1 MTSAPFPAALLDDA
15 FGLADHSYLFFI
27 GGGGKTTLMF
37 TLARHLA
44 QSGRTVVSTTSTKI
58 LRPSP
63 ADAACVIVEA
73 DPAHA
78 AARLRSELPRARHVT
93 VAKTLSSA
101 DGKLHGY
108 SADELDELR
117 RSGVADY
124 IIVEAD
130 GAAGRSLKAHND
142 YEPVVSAEAEG
153 VIVVIGS
160 DCLGC
165 PLSDAYVH
173 RAERFAELVRRPL
186 GAPVTAE
193 DVAAIFFHPRGY
205 LKSVPPQAAVRAL
218 LTKAGPRRAAA
229 QRLAAALRAADR
241 HARIARI
248 IIGELTGPSPFLE
261 AAGY

>member
-15 FGLADHSYLFFI
+15 FGLADHSYIFLI
-27 GGGGKTTLMF
+27 GGGGKTTLML

-58 LRPSP
+58 LPPSP

-73 DPAHA
+73 DPARA
-78 AARLRSELPRARHVT
+78 AAGLRSELPRARHVT

-108 SADELDELR
+108 AAAELDELR
-117 RSGVADY
+117 RARVADY

-142 YEPVVSAEAEG
+142 YEPVVSAQADS
-153 VIVVIGS
+153 VIAVIGA
-160 DCLGC
+160 DCIGC
-165 PLSDAYVH
+165 PLSDMYVH
-173 RAERFAELVRRPL
+173 RAERFAELLNRPL

-193 DVAAIFFHPRGY
+193 DVAAVFFHPRGY
-205 LKSVPPQAAVRAL
+205 LKSVHPQADVRVL
-218 LTKAGPRRAAA
+218 LSKAGPRRAAA

-248 IIGELTGPSPFLE
+248 LVGELIGPSPFLE
-261 AAGY
+261 PAD